1 MKIDLNKELEI
12 VASEMATL
20 ELDQKQPKGLYEPM
34 HYLLTQGGKRLR
46 PLIVLLA
53 YQAYRGEG
61 DYAPVLPIM
70 RAVELFHNFSLLHDD
85 VMDDAPMRRGVPTV
99 YKKWGANTAILS
111 GDGMLVEAY
120 KQLEGVEPQYL
131 PAALKRFNKMAI
143 AVCEGQQ
150 YDTDYEDCPLSEITL
165 GEYMDM
171 IRLKT
176 SHLFMGASSLGA
188 LVAGAPEQDVKLM
201 GQGVELMGQAFQ
213 VMDDWLDVFGE
224 AKFGK
229 IKGGDILEGK
239 RTWLLI
245 SAYAKAPET
254 VTEILAIDDDTEKIE
269 RMTRLYNELGIGV
282 LALKEV
288 DALSQRAIEC
298 LDQLTLSGDRISK
311 MKGLFAQLVERK
323 I

>member
-1 MKIDLNKELEI
+1 MKIDLNRELEI
-12 VASEMATL
+12 VANEMAAL
-20 ELDQKQPKGLYEPM
+20 KLDQKQPKGLYEPM
-34 HYLLTQGGKRLR
+34 HYLLEQGGKRLR

-53 YQAYRGEG
+53 YQAYRGED
-61 DYAPVLPIM
+61 DYTPVLPIL

-120 KQLEGVEPQYL
+120 RQFEDVEPKYL
-131 PAALKRFNKMAI
+131 PQVLKRFNEMAI

-150 YDTDYEDCPLSEITL
+150 YDTDYEDCPLSQITL

-188 LVAGAPEQDVKLM
+188 LVAGAPEGDVALM
-201 GQGVELMGQAFQ
+201 GRGVELMGQAFQ

-245 SAYAKAPET
+245 SAYAKAPER
-254 VTEILAIDDDTEKIE
+254 VSEILDLDDDSEKISK
-269 RMTRLYNELGIGV
+269 MTRLYEEIGIGA

-288 DALSQRAIEC
+288 DLLSQRAIDC
-298 LDQLTLSGDRISK
+298 LDQLSIPNERILK
-311 MKGLFAQLVERK
+311 MKNLFAYLVERK